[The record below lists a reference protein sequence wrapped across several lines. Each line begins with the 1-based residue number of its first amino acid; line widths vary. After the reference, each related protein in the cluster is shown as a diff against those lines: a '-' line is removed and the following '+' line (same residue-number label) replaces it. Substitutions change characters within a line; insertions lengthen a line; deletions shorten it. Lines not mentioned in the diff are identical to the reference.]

1 MELGVVVRRLKS
13 LSVGT
18 FTWSSLTWFQSV
30 VAQTTTTTTKR
41 VRAVRY
47 LTFWLFEWGTM
58 SKKGET
64 DTDAA
69 TLTWDSGTC
78 WSEWVN
84 HADQCLSD
92 QCKPTSLRPP
102 GSVQRPWHRRL
113 KGDWLNGGRRTNL
126 RRRHRLQ
133 QRESTLIWSPR
144 RRPMKEE
151 NLCTRTG
158 WLLQTTV
165 HQLFFCSEMKS
176 LGPCNW
182 SFTSCVQPF
191 FIYF

>member
-1 MELGVVVRRLKS
+1 MALGVAFSRLKS
-13 LSVGT
+13 
-18 FTWSSLTWFQSV
+18 SSEGPSPGRHWRGSSRWWRRQQQQQQKEFVLFGIWH
-30 VAQTTTTTTKR
+30 
-41 VRAVRY
+41 
-47 LTFWLFEWGTM
+47 FEWGTM